1 MKLDVKSLII
11 GLVLGIIL
19 VSALGA
25 NNNPPWKSNKEV
37 FKNTEGYAI
46 IIDKSTNIAT
56 RVYYAAANPPAKAV
70 RLP

>member
-25 NNNPPWKSNKEV
+25 RNNPSWENKV
-37 FKNTEGYAI
+37 VLRDADGYAI
-46 IIDKSTNIAT
+46 VINKSTNIAA
-56 RVYYAAANPPAKAV
+56 RVWYATASPPAKAV

>member
-25 NNNPPWKSNKEV
+25 RNNQSWQSNKIV
-37 FKNTEGYAI
+37 FKDADGYAI
-46 IIDKSTNIAT
+46 VINKSTNIAA
-56 RVYYAAANPPAKAV
+56 RVWYATASPPAKAV